1 MTRTI
6 IELSDICFNAIADEL
21 IRTGREEAVILEKD
35 RSVSLDMHG
44 ICLLRK
50 APSNVVD
57 FPRKR
62 IVDDDAIMDFS
73 PDILKG
79 FE

>member
-6 IELSDICFNAIADEL
+6 IELSESGFNEIADEL

-35 RSVSLDMHG
+35 RSVSLNMHG
-44 ICLLRK
+44 ICILRK
-50 APSNVVD
+50 ASNVVD
-57 FPRKR
+57 FPQIR
-62 IVDDDAIMDFS
+62 VADDDELLDFS
-73 PDILKG
+73 PEILKG

>member
-6 IELSDICFNAIADEL
+6 IELSESGFNEIADEL

-44 ICLLRK
+44 ICILRK
-50 APSNVVD
+50 AANVVD
-57 FPRKR
+57 LPKKKMGDYELRNYKHG
-62 IVDDDAIMDFS
+62 
-73 PDILKG
+73 ILKG